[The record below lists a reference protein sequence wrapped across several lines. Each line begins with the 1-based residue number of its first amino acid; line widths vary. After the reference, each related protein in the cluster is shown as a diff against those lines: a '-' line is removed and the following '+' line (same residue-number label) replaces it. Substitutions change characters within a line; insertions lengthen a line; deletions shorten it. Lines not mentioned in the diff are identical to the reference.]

1 MICSICGQNAQPGAP
16 GSRKCRRC
24 LNKQHADWSR
34 RNREHVNAYA
44 REWMRGRRWLDGI
57 GDRDDQG
64 PDIGVHTEV
73 RANTLHVYRG
83 REKIA

>member
-1 MICSICGQNAQPGAP
+1 MICSVCRQDLPPAEPNRRVC
-16 GSRKCRRC
+16 RKCR
-24 LNKQHADWSR
+24 NKQHADWAR
-34 RNREHVNAYA
+34 RNRDKVNAYA
-44 REWMRGRRWLDGI
+44 RSWMKDRRWLDGI
-57 GDRDDQG
+57 GDREDKG